1 MKNNG
6 FILNQG
12 YKYIITFFVIAIVL
26 SIFGIEFFSTIFYLI
41 TLLTIFIFRNQER
54 LIFKNKNSI
63 LSPIDGKIT
72 AIDIVNGKRKIYCKV
87 TPCNTHVVR
96 APSDTN
102 IKIKNQKNGINLN
115 PNSYKATILN
125 EQITFK
131 LSNMK
136 LKLISG
142 ICNTKIE
149 YTENTTAEQGEPI
162 AIFIDGLAIITLK
175 ENINIDLKIGDKLT
189 AGQSILFTK

>member
-102 IKIKNQKNGINLN
+102 IKIKNQKNGLNLN

>member
-12 YKYIITFFVIAIVL
+12 YKYIITFFIIAIVL
-26 SIFGIEFFSTIFYLI
+26 SIFNIEFFSTIFYLI

-102 IKIKNQKNGINLN
+102 IKIKNQKNGLNLN

-149 YTENTTAEQGEPI
+149 YTENTTAVQGEPI

>member
-26 SIFGIEFFSTIFYLI
+26 SIFNIEFFSTIFYLI

-72 AIDIVNGKRKIYCKV
+72 AIDIVNGKRKIYCKI

-102 IKIKNQKNGINLN
+102 IKIKNQKNGLNLN

-189 AGQSILFTK
+189 AGQSVLFCK